1 MEYLYGIVLGL
12 YLNFFFFHKKKI
24 FDYLFC
30 IFFILSFLIFLSVDV
45 ITDNGFNKAF
55 WYHITDNL
63 ISGSYAPYISLFIF
77 KFLIILT
84 LVFFG
89 FFIGRKIIKKKFKLP
104 NHFYKY
110 IFALL
115 LLINPLLISVF
126 NNFLYEK
133 HVSKINID
141 FKNYFHRVEDL
152 GNKFIDRDLIIIV
165 AESLERTYY
174 VNSRLKNLNLKLLK
188 RNNLIDFS
196 NILEVEDY
204 TSWTIAGLVS
214 INCSLPFINNNFFQS
229 ENCLSDFLKKRN
241 YDLTAIQG
249 SDLNFAGNGNFYR
262 SHNIDK
268 VFGSNEIIK
277 KYPGY
282 KKSNWGIHDDLLFE
296 FSKDKLLMMENE
308 AQNFAIWIN
317 TLDSHPPN
325 GLLSA
330 NCKNLTK
337 NIKNKLLKTVYCT
350 DYYINDF
357 IDFSEKNDR
366 DNNNLYVVV
375 SDHLL
380 NPSHVEKKFFN
391 EYDKRKNLFLIID
404 PKSDE
409 KKITIEKQGSQIDIL
424 PTLIDY
430 LNGPDKINLGVS
442 LFTKSEKSLSEKFKD
457 LKSAFF
463 SFENDLKNL
472 ENSMDLKKLSISL
485 ENKYAYFNNKY
496 KLPIPVINYK
506 NSLQI
511 VETDPYGKS
520 KETILDKI
528 NEMFIKKNND
538 LNFESIVKCNS
549 LETYE
554 IEFKIKCNFA
564 YFEVKEIIPKK
575 NVMLNVIPYTEYEN
589 RFLKISDKSY
599 QKEMSKKNFLLATST
614 SINKESKL
622 KKKIKQIKLK
632 YTNLLK
638 SNFPEIY
645 SFIFK
650 KYLNYKIKNDKK
662 KFEKKFGENNKIKI
676 EINNLLAHGGGA
688 IDQLK
693 KTNSLQAL
701 NENYNKGIRYFELD
715 LNLTSDQKIVATHD
729 WESWKKNTGYT
740 GKIPPSH
747 EKFMKKKIYSIY
759 DPLDEDKIL
768 KWFQDRPDTILVT
781 DKLNDAIYI
790 SQKLDN
796 IKDRIL
802 IELFTQDEVNRAL
815 EKKINNILISQ
826 RILWQNGY
834 SIEYLNRLSSE
845 TIKPHGFSVDKNL
858 VYKYPD
864 FFLRAKNLNFKTY
877 VYNLNDLSLNEG
889 ETDVL
894 CNQFNFIEGI
904 YTDYLDLSKL
914 NNNIIECNN

>member
-1 MEYLYGIVLGL
+1 M
-12 YLNFFFFHKKKI
+12 
-24 FDYLFC
+24 
-30 IFFILSFLIFLSVDV
+30 S
-45 ITDNGFNKAF
+45 
-55 WYHITDNL
+55 
-63 ISGSYAPYISLFIF
+63 
-77 KFLIILT
+77 
-84 LVFFG
+84 
-89 FFIGRKIIKKKFKLP
+89 
-104 NHFYKY
+104 
-110 IFALL
+110 
-115 LLINPLLISVF
+115 
-126 NNFLYEK
+126 
-133 HVSKINID
+133 
-141 FKNYFHRVEDL
+141 
-152 GNKFIDRDLIIIV
+152 
-165 AESLERTYY
+165 
-174 VNSRLKNLNLKLLK
+174 
-188 RNNLIDFS
+188 
-196 NILEVEDY
+196 
-204 TSWTIAGLVS
+204 
-214 INCSLPFINNNFFQS
+214 
-229 ENCLSDFLKKRN
+229 
-241 YDLTAIQG
+241 IQG

-262 SHNIDK
+262 SHQIDK
-268 VFGSNEIIK
+268 VFGSKEIIK
-277 KYPGY
+277 NYPGY
-282 KKSNWGIHDDLLFE
+282 EKSNWGVHDDLLFE
-296 FSKDKLLMMENE
+296 FSKDQLLIMENK

-357 IDFSEKNDR
+357 IDFSEKNDTEK
-366 DNNNLYVVV
+366 NNLYVVV

-391 EYDKRKNLFLIID
+391 EYGKRKNLFLIID

-409 KKITIEKQGSQIDIL
+409 KKITIEKRGSQIDIL

-442 LFTKSEKSLSEKFKD
+442 LFNKSEKTLSEKFKN
-457 LKSAFF
+457 LKSVFF

-472 ENSMDLKKLSISL
+472 ENIVDLKKLSISF
-485 ENKYAYFNNKY
+485 EDEYAYFNNKY
-496 KLPIPVINYK
+496 KLPIPIINYK

-511 VETDPYGKS
+511 TETDPNGKS

-528 NEMFIKKNND
+528 NEMFIEKNND

-549 LETYE
+549 LEIYE
-554 IEFKIKCNFA
+554 IDFKMNCNFA
-564 YFEVKEIIPKK
+564 YLEVKEIIPKK
-575 NVMLNVIPYTEYEN
+575 NVMLNVIPYEKYEN

-599 QKEMSKKNFLLATST
+599 QKEMSRKNFLITTST
-614 SINKESKL
+614 IINKDSKF

-632 YTNLLK
+632 YTNLLRN
-638 SNFPEIY
+638 NFPEIY
-645 SFIFK
+645 SFIFE
-650 KYLNYKIKNDKK
+650 KYLYYRIKNDKK
-662 KFEKKFGENNKIKI
+662 KFEKKFGENDKINI

-688 IDQLK
+688 IDRFK

-701 NENYNKGIRYFELD
+701 NKNYDRGIRYFELD
-715 LNLTSDQKIVATHD
+715 LNLTSDQKIVAVHD
-729 WESWKKNTGYT
+729 WESWKKNSGYT

-747 EKFMKKKIYSIY
+747 EQFMKKKIYSIY

-845 TIKPHGFSVDKNL
+845 STKPHGFSVDKNS

-864 FFLRAKNLNFKTY
+864 FFLKAKNLNFKTY
-877 VYNLNDLSLNEG
+877 VYNINDLSLNEG
-889 ETDVL
+889 EIDVL